1 MSRFFP
7 FAIAL
12 AVFGLDR
19 FTKWIVRSHVDA
31 QQTFSVIP
39 GCFNLVH
46 AENPGVAFG
55 LLADASGAWRNFFL
69 IGLSASVLIF
79 ISILLCRPARAASAD
94 LLLRIGLACILGG
107 ALGNLYD
114 RVVNGTVTD
123 FVEVYAGQHYFP
135 AFNVA
140 DSGISVG
147 AGLLLLD
154 MWRSRGK
161 RLEAEMPTE
170 EQG

>member
-1 MSRFFP
+1 MPSRLFP
-7 FAIAL
+7 FSIAA
-12 AVFGLDR
+12 AVFLLDR
-19 FTKWIVRSHVDA
+19 LTKWIIKSHVDA
-31 QQTFSVIP
+31 QETLSVIP
-39 GCFNLVH
+39 GCFNIVH

-55 LLADASGAWRNFFL
+55 FLADASGVWRNFFL
-69 IGLSASVLIF
+69 IGLSATVLVF
-79 ISILLCRPARAASAD
+79 ITLMLLKPIRPAAREM
-94 LLLRIGLACILGG
+94 LLRIGLACILGG

-123 FVEVYAGQHYFP
+123 FVEVYTGTHYFP

-154 MWRSRGK
+154 MWRGRSK
-161 RLEAEMPTE
+161 RLVSAN
-170 EQG
+170 